1 MAPTYH
7 LVQSLVKSLAIM
19 EILAESVD
27 GMGVTEIGERVGM
40 NKSTVHRILTTLVH
54 ENYVEQDQ
62 AKGRYRLSFKLFVI
76 ARKIINNIRA
86 TKVVGTFLEKLA
98 AKTGESARFAVPDY
112 ENARLVVC
120 DEVLTKKPISVRKS
134 LGDGLSLSKTAAGM
148 MFLANLS
155 DDEIKRL
162 MDDKGRKTVIEDE
175 GYSFSKLKKDLG
187 VVRES
192 GYAYDEA
199 ATADSTINVAAPVF
213 GEEGELVGLLDVYV
227 PKFRCP
233 KDFEK
238 KSGKLVQDT
247 ALEVSKRLGFIPK
260 K

>member
-19 EILAESVD
+19 EILGESVD

-86 TKVVGTFLEKLA
+86 TKVVGGFLEKLA
-98 AKTGESARFAVPDY
+98 AETGESARFVVPDY

-120 DEVLTKKPISVRKS
+120 DEVLTKKPISVKKS
-134 LGDGLSLSKTAAGM
+134 LGDGLSFSKTAAGM

-155 DDEIKRL
+155 DDEIKNL

-175 GYSFSKLKKDLG
+175 GYSFSKLKKDLS
-187 VVRES
+187 VVRS
-192 GYAYDEA
+192 NGFAYDQCSVE
-199 ATADSTINVAAPVF
+199 DSTVNVAAPVF
-213 GEEGELVGLLDVYV
+213 SEDGELAGVIDVYV

-233 KDFEK
+233 TDFQK
-238 KSGKLVQDT
+238 KAGKLVKET